1 MFKKLFIFLFLSLIS
16 FNAYCCDCS
25 EKPSIQENWKSAD
38 QVFVGKVLK
47 VDSSLY
53 SEYGQ
58 KMYAFT
64 IRMSR
69 SYKGEIFQG
78 NNLKTILAVSAGS
91 CDYYFDIGKEY
102 LIYAKRD
109 YNALGCSICSRTDL
123 LHNVKVIE
131 LEELEELYK
140 ESKNNNKIQ
149 IIKFQNDIEYQ
160 TALVKNS
167 FEVEINRKKIIIY
180 VLSALCFLLVALL
193 FVIIRKKKK

>member
-1 MFKKLFIFLFLSLIS
+1 MFKKLFVFLFLSLIS

-25 EKPSIQENWKSAD
+25 EKPSIQENWKLAD
-38 QVFVGKVLK
+38 QVFVGKVIK
-47 VDSSLY
+47 VDSLLY

-58 KMYAFT
+58 RMYAFT
-64 IRMSR
+64 IRMSKT
-69 SYKGEIFQG
+69 YKGEIFQG

-123 LHNVKVIE
+123 LQNVKVIE
-131 LEELEELYK
+131 LEELEKLHK
-140 ESKNNNKIQ
+140 ESKNNSKIQ

-167 FEVEINRKKIIIY
+167 FEEEINRKKIIIY
-180 VLSALCFLLVALL
+180 VLSGLCFLLVALL